1 MNLVTVLIIAGAA
14 IAVLALAI
22 LVFAK
27 QYKKV
32 GPNEALVISGRK
44 KTVTASDGSKTK
56 IGYRIRLGGGTF
68 VRPFLETVDVLPLE
82 VIALTIR
89 TPEVLTHGGVPIL
102 ADATAQIKIEST
114 EAAIRVAAEQFLGT
128 GKDGVRDVA
137 VAVLEG
143 KMREVIGTMTVEEI
157 YRGRSEFNKRVSASA
172 TDEFSRM
179 GVVLLGFSLKEFSDS
194 QGYMDALSKPII
206 SAAKRDAAI
215 AEAEGEKEAVI
226 RSSQARKEAEVARL
240 QAEALIAKAQWENES
255 KKSESLTAVNQKK
268 AQADFSYELERYRLS
283 QAIKLEESKVLLVE
297 KEQSIKIEE
306 LEIQRREKELEANV
320 RKPSDARKY
329 QIQAEA
335 EAEAYRIQAE
345 ARGKAEAVKLEGQAE
360 ASRIQERGA
369 AEADA
374 MQRKAASMEK
384 YNDAAIL
391 EMYMKVL
398 PDVARAVAEPLAKV
412 DKIVVISGGD
422 KSLGTN
428 KVTAQV
434 AEVLAQVPD
443 VVQAL
448 TGADLKKFLKDKLNP
463 QEKPQK

>member
-1 MNLVTVLIIAGAA
+1 MTLVTALIVAGAA
-14 IAVLALAI
+14 AVFLALA
-22 LVFAK
+22 LLMFSK

-44 KTVTASDGSKTK
+44 KTVTAPDGSKTRV
-56 IGYRIRLGGGTF
+56 GYRIRLGGGTF
-68 VRPFLETVDVLPLE
+68 VRPFLETVDVLPLD
-82 VIALTIR
+82 VLALSIR
-89 TPEVLTHGGVPIL
+89 TAEVLTHGGVPIL
-102 ADATAQIKIEST
+102 ADATAQVKIESS
-114 EAAIRVAAEQFLGT
+114 ESSIRVAAEQFLGT
-128 GKDGVRDVA
+128 GRDGIRDVA
-137 VAVLEG
+137 SAVLEG

-157 YRGRSEFNKRVSASA
+157 YRGRSEFNRRVSEAASG
-172 TDEFSRM
+172 EFARM
-179 GVVLLGFSLKEFSDS
+179 GVALLGFSLREFSDS

-255 KKSESLTAVNQKK
+255 KKAESLTAVNQKK
-268 AQADFSYELERYRLS
+268 AQSDFSYELERHRLG
-283 QAIKLEESKVLLVE
+283 QAIKLEESKVRLVE

-329 QIQAEA
+329 QIQSEA
-335 EAEAYRIQAE
+335 EAESFRIQAE
-345 ARGKAEAVKLEGQAE
+345 AKGKAEAVRLEGQAE

-374 MQRKAASMEK
+374 MSRKAASMEK
-384 YNDAAIL
+384 YGEAAVL

-398 PDVARAVAEPLAKV
+398 PEAARAIAEPLSKV
-412 DKIVVISGGD
+412 DKIVVMNSGE
-422 KSLGTN
+422 KSLGTS
-428 KVTAQV
+428 KITAQV

-463 QEKPQK
+463 PDKTQK

>member
-1 MNLVTVLIIAGAA
+1 MNLLTILIVAGAA
-14 IAVLALAI
+14 IAVLAL
-22 LVFAK
+22 LVLIFAK

-44 KTVTASDGSKTK
+44 KTVTNPDGSKTK

-82 VIALTIR
+82 VISLSIR

-102 ADATAQIKIEST
+102 ADATAQVKIEST
-114 EAAIRVAAEQFLGT
+114 EASIRIAAEQFLGT
-128 GKDGVRDVA
+128 GKDGIRDVA
-137 VAVLEG
+137 IAVLEG

-157 YRGRSEFNKRVSASA
+157 YRGRSEFNKRVSESA
-172 TDEFSRM
+172 TDEFARM

-194 QGYMDALSKPII
+194 QGYLDALSKPII

-226 RSSQARKEAEVARL
+226 RSSQARKEGEVARL

-283 QAIKLEESKVLLVE
+283 QAIKLEESKVRLVE

-335 EAEAYRIQAE
+335 EAEEYRIQAE
-345 ARGKAEAVKLEGQAE
+345 ARGKAEAIKLEGQAD
-360 ASRIQERGA
+360 AARIQGKGA

-374 MQRKAASMEK
+374 MLRKAASMEK

-398 PDVARAVAEPLAKV
+398 PEVVRAVAEPLSKV

-422 KSLGTN
+422 KSLGTS
-428 KVTAQV
+428 KITAQV
-434 AEVLAQVPD
+434 AEVLAQIPD
-443 VVQAL
+443 VVQSL